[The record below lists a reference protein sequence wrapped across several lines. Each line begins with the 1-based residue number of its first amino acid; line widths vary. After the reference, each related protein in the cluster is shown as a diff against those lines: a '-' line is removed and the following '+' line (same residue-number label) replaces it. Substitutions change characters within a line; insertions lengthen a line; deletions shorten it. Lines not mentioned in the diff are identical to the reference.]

1 MSHPRGKTR
10 KNKTKSRKHG
20 KVLTIP
26 ELRHSLEHISN
37 YTDMLVRSGN
47 ASVKD
52 VAASF
57 AVEWKKVFGK
67 TLSPKVAES
76 YIKTMMKKKGKGT
89 RKLRG
94 GAAILTGAP
103 LEALTRPDTDLPYG
117 KFPSY
122 VSGGFVN
129 PEPAILKDCGT
140 QQGILPQAGMGSNRM
155 NGGGI
160 FDYVFPVAVPPAM
173 DIFGPARQFANAATF
188 RPFLAQNP
196 TTPQHDMMT
205 GIKGM
210 SSPSGP
216 ESWQHSWKSHTNPN
230 TPTGAPTVGIYNRT
244 LSNDIIVPG
253 K

>member
-1 MSHPRGKTR
+1 MPHPRGKTR
-10 KNKTKSRKHG
+10 KNKSKSRKQG

-26 ELRHSLEHISN
+26 ELRHSLEHISS
-37 YTDMLVRSGN
+37 YTHSLVRSGN

-52 VAASF
+52 AAKSF
-57 AVEWKKVFGK
+57 SMEWKKVFGK

-76 YIKTMMKKKGKGT
+76 YIKSMMKKGKGT
-89 RKLRG
+89 RKMRG
-94 GAAILTGAP
+94 GNPMLSGAP
-103 LEALTRPDTDLPYG
+103 LAALTRPDIDLPYG
-117 KFPSY
+117 QFEKY

-140 QQGILPQAGMGSNRM
+140 QQGILPQAGMGSNKM

-160 FDYVFPVAVPPAM
+160 FDYVFPVAIPPAY
-173 DIFGPARQFANAATF
+173 DVFGPARQLGDAATF

-210 SSPSGP
+210 SSPSVP
-216 ESWQHSWKSHTNPN
+216 EAWQHAWKPHTNPYTPVG
-230 TPTGAPTVGIYNRT
+230 TPTTGIYDRK
-244 LSNDIIVPG
+244 LSNDIITPG
-253 K
+253 R